1 MTKHQLAQE
10 LRARQYAYGE
20 VERHIIDAL
29 SDQDII
35 ECYIT
40 CSDCGHQQV
49 RGKELEYAITMA
61 HNSDEFFD
69 LCDRL
74 GQGPRSALKSGL
86 RRPRSRAG
94 AARH

>member
-20 VERHIIDAL
+20 VEPHIIDAL

-74 GQGPRSALKSGL
+74 GQGHGHA
-86 RRPRSRAG
+86 
-94 AARH
+94 